1 MLQALKDYFI
11 LIKISIKCQ
20 LKYKLD
26 FFVQLII
33 WSIYAFIPIIAVDLL
48 IKKFGNLGNWTQYN
62 IFIGYAVIMLS
73 YDLARMIARGFDNFH
88 NYVENGSL
96 DIILVKPLGVF
107 LQIMGNEF
115 FLRRFSGI
123 ISYIF
128 LLFLSISKL
137 DIEMNKLYISI
148 FILFIVISIVLLF
161 ISLLIFSS
169 IFTLIFKKRNLIS
182 EILVDKTAFIS
193 YVPTNM
199 LNKIV
204 KTFLI
209 YFIPIYFCYYIPM
222 NKIFICDFYGSII
235 LSIFISLLISITS
248 LYIIKKMFIK
258 ILRRFYVSKGN

>member
-123 ISYIF
+123 I
-128 LLFLSISKL
+128 
-137 DIEMNKLYISI
+137 
-148 FILFIVISIVLLF
+148 VISIVLLF

-235 LSIFISLLISITS
+235 LSIFISLLISITY

-258 ILRRFYVSKGN
+258 IVRRFYVSKGN